1 MSEQNHSNPQN
12 EQNRIYEIIHQI
24 TKKSE
29 DGDYIFRGEP
39 ECYEKV
45 SSTLYRQLE
54 VVGVEPPGD
63 LVENFQSLELEEASK
78 FTEKPDEFEILT
90 ELQHFGGKTN
100 LIDFTTDPYIA
111 LFFACYGPDSL
122 EKDGRVI
129 LQDKNGTVK
138 DWIRKPRNPDPDS
151 RVSAQKSIFVRPP
164 EGVVV
169 PDKKVVI
176 PKDLKPPILKFLE
189 RQERPISRESVYHD
203 LHGFIRS
210 QETRWNAVAE
220 LARGLNHVKKGS
232 EANDSEEKSL
242 HYKKAMEHFNRVL
255 RLQPDSAVA
264 YNSRGL
270 AYVGKGELNKA
281 IADFT
286 KAIELEP
293 DYAAAAYSNRGGAYR
308 EKGEFDDAIA
318 DFTKAIE
325 LEPDCA
331 DTFSNRGGAYRNK
344 GEFDEAIADFTK
356 AIDLEPDFTLAYY
369 GLGLAYDDKG
379 EIEKAIGNFDK
390 AIELD
395 PDYAEAYS
403 DRGGAYARKGDFDIA
418 IANYNKA
425 IELNPDYAVA
435 YNNRGIAYV
444 GKAEVDTAIKDFT
457 TAIEL
462 NPGYF
467 EAYNRRGTAYGLKG
481 DLDTAINDFDKAI
494 ALNPNY
500 VLAYNNRG
508 LAYEK
513 KGESDMAIRDY
524 SRAIKINPDYVDAY
538 YSLGC
543 FYLSREEFER
553 AIANFDKALELD
565 PSNALARQ
573 YRERAFRR
581 LQGQTQR

>member
-63 LVENFQSLELEEASK
+63 MEENFQSLELEEASK
-78 FTEKPDEFEILT
+78 FTEKTDEFEILT

-111 LFFACYGPDSL
+111 LFFACYGPDSI
-122 EKDGRVI
+122 EEDGRVI
-129 LQDKNGTVK
+129 LQDKNGAAK
-138 DWIRKPRNPDPDS
+138 DWIREPRNPGPDS

-164 EGVVV
+164 KGVVDL
-169 PDKKVVI
+169 DKKVVI
-176 PKDLKPPILKFLE
+176 PKDLKLPILTFLARQEPPIS
-189 RQERPISRESVYHD
+189 PESVYHD

-220 LARGLNHVKKGS
+220 SARGLNHVKKGS

-264 YNSRGL
+264 YNNRGL
-270 AYVGKGELNKA
+270 AYVGKGAFDDA

-286 KAIELEP
+286 KAIELNS
-293 DYAAAAYSNRGGAYR
+293 DLAVAYSNRGGAYR
-308 EKGEFDDAIA
+308 EKGEFDTAIK
-318 DFTKAIE
+318 DFNKAIE
-325 LEPDCA
+325 LEPNRA

-344 GEFDEAIADFTK
+344 GAFDDAIADFTK
-356 AIDLEPDFTLAYY
+356 AIELDPNFTVAYY

-390 AIELD
+390 AIELK

-403 DRGGAYARKGDFDIA
+403 DRGGAYARKGDFEIA

-425 IELNPDYAVA
+425 IEFKPDYAVA

-444 GKAEVDTAIKDFT
+444 GKDEVGTAIKDFT
-457 TAIEL
+457 KAIEL
-462 NPGYF
+462 KPDYF
-467 EAYNRRGTAYGLKG
+467 EAYNGRGIAYGLKG

-494 ALNPNY
+494 ALHPNY

-513 KGESDMAIRDY
+513 KGESDRAIKNY
-524 SRAIKINPDYVDAY
+524 SRAIELNPDYVDAY

-553 AIANFDKALELD
+553 AIANFGKVLELD

-573 YRERAFRR
+573 YRERAFQR